1 MSDEIVIIAPK
12 TIEETR
18 SLSKELALSNL
29 MPAALRKKP
38 EDLFAIVLTGAELGL
53 APMQAVRGMHII
65 EGKVSLSA
73 DLMGALVKRSPVCE
87 YLTLVESSGTVATYR
102 TKRKSEP
109 GETVIS
115 FTIEQAHAAGVAG
128 KGNWAKYPDAMLR
141 ARALSAICRAVY
153 PDLCLGLYDSESGEL
168 GEVRAPISDQAAHVQ
183 SVKDAIRA
191 QVTEVRAPAAVSSA
205 VERFATA
212 VGPAVTDAEFTE
224 ESWEDKINGAASADA
239 LKAMLP
245 ALQALPPE
253 RAAVLKPLFNS
264 RRAVLV
270 INAP

>member
-102 TKRKSEP
+102 TKRKGEP

-115 FTIEQAHAAGVAG
+115 FTLEQAHAAGVTG

-168 GEVRAPISDQAAHVQ
+168 GAPISDQAAHVQ

-191 QVTEVRAPAAVSSA
+191 QVTEVRAPVKA
-205 VERFATA
+205 ET
-212 VGPAVTDAEFTE
+212 VTDAEFTE
-224 ESWEDKINGAASADA
+224 ESWEDKINGATSADA